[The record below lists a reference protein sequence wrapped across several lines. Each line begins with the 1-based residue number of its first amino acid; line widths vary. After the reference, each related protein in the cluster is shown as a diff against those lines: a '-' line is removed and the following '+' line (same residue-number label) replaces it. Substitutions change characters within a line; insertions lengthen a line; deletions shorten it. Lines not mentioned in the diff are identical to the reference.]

1 MPDAH
6 KNDPA
11 KADAPPGGKA
21 GADKPAATT
30 ATPDAPAPENA
41 GDKAPKP
48 PAAEARPDSPKA
60 GTPARERGET
70 ITPKGNPPIPTSKE
84 VEAARKDHFG
94 EGKPGAVHVDAQGDT
109 GRTYLVFVDREGTEV
124 ARERYVPAKD
134 KAKA

>member
-1 MPDAH
+1 MADAH

-30 ATPDAPAPENA
+30 ATPDAPGPENA
-41 GDKAPKP
+41 GDKALRSPEP
-48 PAAEARPDSPKA
+48 PKA
-60 GTPARERGET
+60 QSKPADAPAPARERGET
-70 ITPKGNPPIPTSKE
+70 IVPKGNPPIPTSRE
-84 VEAARKDHFG
+84 VEAARKAHFG

-124 ARERYVPAKD
+124 ARERYVPKQD
-134 KAKA
+134 KK